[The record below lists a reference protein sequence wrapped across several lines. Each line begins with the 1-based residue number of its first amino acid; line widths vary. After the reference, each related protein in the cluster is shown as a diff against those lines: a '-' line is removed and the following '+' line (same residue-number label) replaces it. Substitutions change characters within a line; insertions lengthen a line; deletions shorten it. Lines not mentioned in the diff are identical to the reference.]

1 MFIATLNIFHQP
13 IVLIP
18 LLCFRVLHTLQHEV
32 FTITSS
38 TFLVSSKQTSAIPC
52 FETQSVKL
60 QKQSML
66 LCSFIPLLNQLLV
79 VLLILP
85 SEKYILW
92 LQSLLSSYFLL
103 QLLPQSYLR
112 LSGDLTMPFQLLLF
126 PNLVGCQS
134 QSSTISSSNQSTSQK
149 KRSIYV
155 IERST
160 FSIICIVGL
169 LLVSL
174 HFWFK
179 NSILSKKVNLT
190 ATFLSSTR
198 QTGS

>member
-38 TFLVSSKQTSAIPC
+38 TFPVSSKQTSAIPC

-60 QKQSML
+60 QKQSTL

-112 LSGDLTMPFQLLLF
+112 LSGDLTMPF
-126 PNLVGCQS
+126 
-134 QSSTISSSNQSTSQK
+134 
-149 KRSIYV
+149 
-155 IERST
+155 
-160 FSIICIVGL
+160 
-169 LLVSL
+169 
-174 HFWFK
+174 
-179 NSILSKKVNLT
+179 
-190 ATFLSSTR
+190 
-198 QTGS
+198 